1 MRQTGFTLTELL
13 VALAIIG
20 LVSTALMVGITSLNN
35 RAARMNAQIELLAG
49 GQQIMQRIKIWAGL
63 AGYKISNVDLRAAQ
77 AVQIRNGGNAILFCY
92 DTSNTRRQSVEFR
105 LYNQML
111 QSRKRDN
118 SGCTVLAS
126 NLGWVAASAP
136 IIDSLNFR
144 SLTPQTLDVQ
154 INLVAMIGGGRAT
167 ISRSIN
173 LRLPLFALLEI

>member
-13 VALAIIG
+13 TAMAIIG
-20 LVSTALMVGITSLNN
+20 LVSVALMVGITSLNN
-35 RAARMNAQIELLAG
+35 RAVRMNAQIELLMG
-49 GQQIMQRIKIWAGL
+49 GQKIMQRIRPWVGL
-63 AGYKISNVDLRAAQ
+63 AGYKTSNVALRAAQ
-77 AVQIRNGGNAILFCY
+77 AVQIRNGGDTILFCY
-92 DTSNTRRQSVEFR
+92 DASPALRQSVEFR

-118 SGCTVLAS
+118 SGCNFLTS
-126 NLGWVAASAP
+126 NLGWVTASAP
-136 IIDSLNFR
+136 IIDTLNFR

-154 INLVAMIGGGRAT
+154 LNLATMIGGGRT